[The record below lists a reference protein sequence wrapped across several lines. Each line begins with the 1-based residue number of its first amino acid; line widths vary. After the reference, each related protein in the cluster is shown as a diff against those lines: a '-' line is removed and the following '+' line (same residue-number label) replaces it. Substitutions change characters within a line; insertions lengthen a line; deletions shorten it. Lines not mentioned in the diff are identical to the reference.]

1 MTNAYNNISKQHLKE
16 NKKIKLKP
24 IQNIKEQKVWVL
36 MILLKNNYIY
46 VCVCTTTHTYLYI
59 YITFIN

>member
-24 IQNIKEQKVWVL
+24 IQNIKEQKVWV
-36 MILLKNNYIY
+36 
-46 VCVCTTTHTYLYI
+46 
-59 YITFIN
+59 